1 MRFLLIDR
9 LTELRPRESARAVK
23 AVSGSE
29 DFFADHFPGNPVMPG
44 VLITEAMAQTGGA
57 LITLSTD
64 MESFGVM
71 SLIQG
76 AKFRTPVRPGNVL
89 DLQVT
94 MEAMDD
100 ASARVHARAHAAG
113 REVASA
119 RIVYAIVP
127 IADIIGARY
136 VEFWR
141 DIVRSWAAGLDA
153 VPAGIA
159 R

>member
-1 MRFLLIDR
+1 
-9 LTELRPRESARAVK
+9 
-23 AVSGSE
+23 
-29 DFFADHFPGNPVMPG
+29 MPG

-76 AKFRTPVRPGNVL
+76 AKFRMPVRPGNVL

-113 REVASA
+113 REIASA
-119 RIVYAIVP
+119 NIVYAIVP